1 MLIREIMTANPTTV
15 SPGEKLRTTIEKM
28 SSARC
33 RRMPVVAEGR
43 LVGLIADLDIR
54 EALNSPII
62 LRERW
67 QDEDLVD
74 HVTVE
79 VCMTPNPITVTPET
93 PVVQAAELM
102 RDYKISSLPVLD
114 GDRLVGI
121 VTETDMLS
129 ALIQLLNNR
138 SPR

>member
-1 MLIREIMTANPTTV
+1 MLIQEIMTVNPVTV
-15 SPGEKLRTTIEKM
+15 SPGEKLRTAIEKM

-33 RRMPVVAEGR
+33 RRMPVVAQGR

-79 VCMTPNPITVTPET
+79 ACMTPNPITVTPET

-102 RDYKISSLPVLD
+102 RDHKISSLPVLD

-129 ALIQLLNNR
+129 ALIQLLNYR